1 MPQTPK
7 HNSIRDNVLESIK
20 TGRVT
25 MRPRWHFVL
34 RAAFALVGAVFL
46 SLTLLYLASFIVFI
60 VRDNGAWY
68 VPAFGMRG
76 LRIFL
81 LSLPWLLILVALIF
95 VGILEV
101 LVRRYAF
108 AYRRPLLYSAAGVVI
123 LVLAGGIAVART
135 PFHQGFMR
143 RAENRHLP
151 FAGGMY
157 REFGMKKMD
166 SIHKGS
172 ISEVN
177 EKGFVVRGRVGD
189 QFTVVFTPHTR
200 LPYGYD
206 FQMGDMVVIF
216 GERVST
222 TVTAFGMRRIEEGG
236 HMPRGPMMR
245 KMPPPGFYSDP

>member
-1 MPQTPK
+1 MSQSNT
-7 HNSIRDNVLESIK
+7 NIRDKVLDSIK

-34 RAAFALVGAVFL
+34 RAAFAIVGAVFL

-60 VRDNGAWY
+60 VHYNGAWY

-76 LRIFL
+76 LRVFL
-81 LSLPWLLILVALIF
+81 LSLPWILILVALIF

-101 LVRRYAF
+101 LVRRYTF
-108 AYRRPLLYSAAGVVI
+108 AYRRPLLYSAAGVMI
-123 LVLAGGIAVART
+123 LVMVGGIAVART

-143 RAENRHLP
+143 RAEDRHLP

-157 REFGMKKMD
+157 REFGMRKMD
-166 SIHKGS
+166 HIHKGTVN
-172 ISEVN
+172 EVN
-177 EKGFVVRGRVGD
+177 ENGFVMRGRMGD
-189 QFTVVFTPHTR
+189 QFTIVFTPQTR

-216 GERVST
+216 GDRVSST
-222 TVTAFGMRRIEEGG
+222 ITAFGVRRIEDGESRPRKPYI
-236 HMPRGPMMR
+236 HM
-245 KMPPPGFYSDP
+245 MPPPGFSTP